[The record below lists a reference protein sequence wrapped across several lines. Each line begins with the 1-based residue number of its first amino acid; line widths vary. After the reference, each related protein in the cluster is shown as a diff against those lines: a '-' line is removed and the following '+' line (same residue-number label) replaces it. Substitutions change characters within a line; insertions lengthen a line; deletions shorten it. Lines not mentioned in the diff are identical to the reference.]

1 MLVSQLTL
9 LNLNKQQVVKQ
20 LEKIELDDI
29 QPSSRRY
36 PFVKFTPEREIG
48 NDLLIVQNL
57 SKTIDGEKVLDN
69 ISFTMNP
76 NDKAILIGIVKLRN
90 HIA

>member
-69 ISFTMNP
+69 VSFTMNP
-76 NDKAILIGIVKLRN
+76 NDKAIFNWR
-90 HIA
+90 